1 MTRCCDRKP
10 RPAHSITSLKVA
22 LSIVTVMCCAAIGLG
37 LYGNDD
43 LHNGLLEVL
52 TAGRK
57 VDNLVTTI
65 RNQTHILE
73 NTLTNRIRPQLVE
86 LADIFD
92 QPVSNQTALSKLFVS
107 LNIVQGNVTLATN
120 AASDI
125 RRPLMGISM
134 THFLTVCTLYTHCNA
149 NLIKLVSHIPIARRP
164 MGTHPLAGH
173 GGHLGPATCLVCRA
187 AGGRGPALAM
197 RPNPVQ
203 RVRLASRHRF
213 VAHVRSVSLLLGGC
227 RRSVHLTSGF
237 SGVHGTQGSAHEC
250 AAALHPMRTRP
261 HESVYPTPEG
271 IAEFPKQCSQCHG
284 HGYEDIA
291 GALQILGA
299 AAQAGCCK
307 CRSE

>member
-1 MTRCCDRKP
+1 MPAALLIVSLLGLLFYLMTRCCDRKP

-22 LSIVTVMCCAAIGLG
+22 LSVVTVMCCAAIGLG

-134 THFLTVCTLYTHCNA
+134 THFLTVSGQMKNEHY
-149 NLIKLVSHIPIARRP
+149 
-164 MGTHPLAGH
+164 GTSYPLSLFLSLAIFLLH
-173 GGHLGPATCLVCRA
+173 SA
-187 AGGRGPALAM
+187 AING
-197 RPNPVQ
+197 N
-203 RVRLASRHRF
+203 
-213 VAHVRSVSLLLGGC
+213 
-227 RRSVHLTSGF
+227 
-237 SGVHGTQGSAHEC
+237 
-250 AAALHPMRTRP
+250 
-261 HESVYPTPEG
+261 
-271 IAEFPKQCSQCHG
+271 
-284 HGYEDIA
+284 
-291 GALQILGA
+291 
-299 AAQAGCCK
+299 
-307 CRSE
+307 